1 MKTTKLLTIIALL
14 TLASCAE
21 NKTSQDDDKQYT
33 PQYYSYNPE
42 DTVDNR
48 YYWHLLRIDSLIVDF
63 HLKNPRLGDSLDG
76 FWGENLQ
83 MDSVYAN
90 ADGIWHEFIDI
101 CAKKDYKKALEYYN
115 IHEHD
120 LAVAIPLTTLKFLY
134 DLYVIDGIVFDNMPK
149 EEAVAKMIEVYE
161 FDKVMTEAVISF
173 STTEDSIIEYVPEH
187 YLNLI
192 SVLRYLYALNHDVEK
207 AENTIELYKQALP
220 LFCPYDLR
228 NEYSLFNF
236 KLETYYCINDKD
248 GILNTLLDHRA
259 YMVNWAAETD
269 NDCDEELIELDEMIE
284 SYR

>member
-1 MKTTKLLTIIALL
+1 MKTTKFLAIVALL
-14 TLASCAE
+14 SLVSCAD
-21 NKTSQDDDKQYT
+21 NKSSYVDDKQYN
-33 PQYYSYNPE
+33 PHYYPFNPE
-42 DTVDNR
+42 DTVNNK

-120 LAVAIPLTTLKFLY
+120 LAVAFPLTTLKFLY

-173 STTEDSIIEYVPEH
+173 STTEDSIIEYVPAH

-207 AENTIELYKQALP
+207 TESTIELYKQALSMV
-220 LFCPYDLR
+220 CPFDLR
-228 NEYSLFNF
+228 NEYSLFKF
-236 KLETYYCINDKD
+236 KLDTYYYINDKD
-248 GILNTLLDHRA
+248 GILKTLLDHRA
-259 YMVNWAAETD
+259 YMINYSAETG
-269 NDCDEELIELDEMIE
+269 NDIDEELMELDDMIE
-284 SYR
+284 KYR